1 MFFYGLLDTFSFSAA
16 PEVPSID
23 QAYSKNSDSVTV
35 EFPLVSG
42 ASGYILRAES
52 KSGDFFL
59 ETNVSTSPGTIEQL
73 QPYTDYLLS
82 VMSVNSGGRSQPSY
96 PTEARTAVMAPQ
108 MNTSSPSNTTILVTW
123 PSVENAVL
131 YTLCI
136 IREDSSTRHKLN
148 TTDTA
153 VTFDDLEAGHHSSR
167 IAWNRCY
174 SLIMLILSWRPPVVA
189 ASVAGDG
196 RSLSLSVH
204 WATVHGASYYIAS
217 TSDGL
222 NCSTDY
228 SLCYINPVKCGQNHT
243 VRVEAYNRAGRCPSS
258 PVPVPCPPENIW
270 VEEATAGNCSVKWD
284 KVSQA
289 DHYVTFIKRDDGTEK
304 SCNTT
309 DTACWFFCMCGY
321 TYFTSVFPYNEAGS
335 SIFSPV
341 RNYTTIPCC
350 PQNVSVQLLS
360 TETVEIMWSP
370 VRGAELYETTAASR
384 TTDTIH
390 CNDTSPVCALSDLE
404 CDTVFNMTV
413 TPCSEL
419 RGCNHTCK
427 AHSVQTAP
435 CAPEILNI
443 TQTNSSTYT
452 VYLSSPNSHMAVYN
466 VTATERL
473 HSQRCQSRR
482 SSCQFTRLSCGS
494 TYQVT
499 AVALTAVGSSLPGYS
514 KTLETG
520 PCCPTAINVTQVT
533 QAMSNVTW
541 SPSRGARSFIA
552 TLTSPRGHAKCHTLD
567 THCVMGCITCSTNYS
582 VRLEAVSSTG
592 HKSECTYQG
601 FSSSPCCPTG
611 IKLAPQAN
619 STLRVWWRSL
629 GPRVH
634 RHVVDLYGTTKNYT
648 CGAAPAGMSC
658 DIHDVVCGVYTAT
671 VVPVEPRGAKVH
683 FCQPRTFS
691 GGSRGRR

>member
-1 MFFYGLLDTFSFSAA
+1 MLESLLP

-153 VTFDDLEAGHHSSR
+153 GTAWDSEGRAGDDLTVCQ
-167 IAWNRCY
+167 IT
-174 SLIMLILSWRPPVVA
+174 RPKPPNLTMVRVNQ
-189 ASVAGDG
+189 G

-243 VRVEAYNRAGRCPSS
+243 VRVEAYNRAGPSGPSEPRQYKTCGCTHTRTHTQFS
-258 PVPVPCPPENIW
+258 PLV
-270 VEEATAGNCSVKWD
+270 SMSS
-284 KVSQA
+284 VSQA